1 MVASVTRRGFLH
13 RAAAAGVAATSL
25 GSLAD
30 APQAAESSRPDGAG
44 TVQTVL
50 GPINAADLGFTL
62 PHEHIANAPGVLER
76 WPKAWGGRPGL
87 VARAVELLKATK
99 AAGVGAIVDLTTYD
113 VGRDIRFLEE
123 VARRSGIHM
132 IAATGQRFF
141 PPKFPGVSMPSTG
154 IAGLAEFFVKEI
166 DRGVDGTGVKAGVIK
181 IGIVG
186 NPPTALEEKGLR
198 AGVRASKATGVP
210 MRIHADAAQRAAER
224 IAAILEHEGANPA
237 RVSFDHSDDSGD
249 MDYFLRLVR
258 RGYFLGMDHV
268 HRGLAAKVTPSFERR
283 AECIKRLVDAGFASK
298 LFLSTDSEF
307 GGALLP
313 EKARD
318 WREDLDAR
326 EGMLFGIRKL
336 MPRLV
341 ELGVSARQ
349 ILVMTRDNPAVFFSR
364 TATA

>member
-1 MVASVTRRGFLH
+1 
-13 RAAAAGVAATSL
+13 
-25 GSLAD
+25 
-30 APQAAESSRPDGAG
+30 
-44 TVQTVL
+44 
-50 GPINAADLGFTL
+50 
-62 PHEHIANAPGVLER
+62 
-76 WPKAWGGRPGL
+76 
-87 VARAVELLKATK
+87 
-99 AAGVGAIVDLTTYD
+99 
-113 VGRDIRFLEE
+113 
-123 VARRSGIHM
+123 
-132 IAATGQRFF
+132 
-141 PPKFPGVSMPSTG
+141 
-154 IAGLAEFFVKEI
+154 
-166 DRGVDGTGVKAGVIK
+166 
-181 IGIVG
+181 
-186 NPPTALEEKGLR
+186 
-198 AGVRASKATGVP
+198 
-210 MRIHADAAQRAAER
+210 
-224 IAAILEHEGANPA
+224 
-237 RVSFDHSDDSGD
+237 VSFDHSDDSGD

-318 WREDLDAR
+318 WRENLDAR